1 MALLI
6 YGSLAL
12 CVGAVL
18 ASQHSP
24 YSLQSAVD
32 ALHRREAQLAL
43 RDEVTGEPLD
53 EEGYWMEPSDDP
65 QLPSFRPNRQRLNKL
80 LANYLRR
87 DEDPDEGPYDP
98 YELEARKR
106 SIFRE
111 AGW

>member
-1 MALLI
+1 MRKVT
-6 YGSLAL
+6 GWNVSTTEEK
-12 CVGAVL
+12 CVGNF
-18 ASQHSP
+18 
-24 YSLQSAVD
+24 
-32 ALHRREAQLAL
+32 HRQLKSHFPA
-43 RDEVTGEPLD
+43 TA
-53 EEGYWMEPSDDP
+53 SDDP

-111 AGW
+111 RDGEY